1 MATGQSVQILER
13 LESLEARVQL
23 LEDQWD
29 NRRADVAQEA
39 QDRQRQPRHYA
50 VARGRFVEEIDD
62 FITGIFNDLSDYR
75 DAVDG
80 ATRPEM
86 KSFSTREKAETYME
100 EMRERVVIQNATFRN
115 DEGKYSPQW
124 HACWCARSGD
134 YDVVAEYAVAQE
146 FAKGSA
152 HEIKRYP
159 DYIKALNRCEA
170 EYHKVHVPHAEL
182 SGHDIDA

>member
-1 MATGQSVQILER
+1 MQILER

-29 NRRADVAQEA
+29 NRRADAAQEA

-50 VARGRFVEEIDD
+50 AARGRFVEEIDD
-62 FITGIFNDLSDYR
+62 FITGIFNDLSDYH

-86 KSFSTREKAETYME
+86 KSFSAREKAETHME
-100 EMRERVVIQNATFRN
+100 EMRERVAIQNAAFRD

-134 YDVVAEYAVAQE
+134 CDVVAEHAVAQE

-152 HEIKRYP
+152 HENKRYP
-159 DYIKALNRCEA
+159 DCAKALNRCEA
-170 EYHKVHVPHAEL
+170 EYHKIHVHQAEL
-182 SGHDIDA
+182 WEHDTDA

>member
-1 MATGQSVQILER
+1 MATGQSVQILKR

-29 NRRADVAQEA
+29 NGRADAAQEA

-62 FITGIFNDLSDYR
+62 FITGIFNDLSDYH

-86 KSFSTREKAETYME
+86 KSFSAREKAETHME
-100 EMRERVVIQNATFRN
+100 GMRERVAIQNATFRN

-134 YDVVAEYAVAQE
+134 CDVVAEYAVAQE
-146 FAKGSA
+146 FAKGST

-182 SGHDIDA
+182 SGHDIGA